1 MIKEQLIR
9 TVTIGILF
17 LLGFCMLDSCSGRR
31 EIRKEMRAFVSNRIE
46 VPQDMDYVYCGG
58 LGQYRDTARQ
68 AKLIVYYDTLSCQSC
83 SVNHIGLLRPLIER
97 SRKTGKFDVLVI
109 FSPRP
114 DESAEV
120 TTQLM
125 VMKLDFPVC
134 VDTYGSFRRKN
145 NFIPAD
151 VRFHTFLVDR
161 RGKPIFV
168 DNPLGSDELSKL
180 FDKVLQK
187 I

>member
-1 MIKEQLIR
+1 MIKKYFIR
-9 TVTIGILF
+9 TVTIGF
-17 LLGFCMLDSCSGRR
+17 LSLVGFWMLDSCSGRR
-31 EIRKEMRAFVSNRIE
+31 EIRNEMKAFVSDRIE
-46 VPQDMDYVYCGG
+46 LPDDMDCVDCGDI
-58 LGQYRDTARQ
+58 GQYLDTAQR

-83 SVNHIGLLRPLIER
+83 NVSHIGSLKPLIER

-114 DESAEV
+114 DESTAV
-120 TTQLM
+120 ITQLIL
-125 VMKLDFPVC
+125 MKVDFPVC
-134 VDTYGSFRRKN
+134 VDTYGSFKRKN

-161 RGKPIFV
+161 RWKPIFV
-168 DNPLGSDELSKL
+168 GNPLDSDELSKL
-180 FDKVLQK
+180 FDKALQK

>member
-168 DNPLGSDELSKL
+168 GNPLDSDELSKL